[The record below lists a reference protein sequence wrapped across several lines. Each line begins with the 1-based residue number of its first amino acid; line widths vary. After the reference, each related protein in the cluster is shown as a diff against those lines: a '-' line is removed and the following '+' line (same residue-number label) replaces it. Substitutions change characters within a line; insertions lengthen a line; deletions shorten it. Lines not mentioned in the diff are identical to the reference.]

1 MGNRKQPFGYRIEQ
15 GQIVLHPK
23 EAKLVRWIFTQYN
36 SGNAYSTLVDMLKEQ
51 EVAYDEGKLWNK
63 NMVARILQDIR
74 YVGDG
79 RYPAIIT
86 QKDLDDALDK
96 RKKKC
101 VQTDRSQINKVLRQ
115 LSGRQYIEGMEQRV
129 LHLLN
134 TLILHPEQ
142 IQEEEKVSD
151 TRQLQALQDKLDNLL
166 NCQPIDEES
175 AKKLIY
181 EIAAMQY
188 TMLGSGKYE
197 CQRLQNLFRQRES
210 MKELD
215 TGFLKSTVSEI
226 VSGGNGRICLK
237 LKNGQVIGRSET
249 T

>member
-63 NMVARILQDIR
+63 NMVARILQDTR

-86 QKDLDDALDK
+86 QNELDAALDK

-101 VQTDRSQINKVLRQ
+101 VWTDNAQTNKLLRQ

-151 TRQLQALQDKLDNLL
+151 SRQLQAQQGKLDELL
-166 NCQPIDEES
+166 NCQPIDEDS

-197 CQRLQNLFRQRES
+197 SQRLRHLFCQREV

-215 TGFLKSTVSEI
+215 IGFLKSTVSEI
-226 VSGGNGRICLK
+226 ISGGNGRICLK